1 MCNASASET
10 KQCQIRHGA
19 LARLEAHCCN
29 LLCSLRRSQPTRQ
42 EPRPYV
48 VVISWSGNDVV
59 GCHGYIDNPAA
70 VAGWATNTEA
80 KRRASM
86 EIIEWNAR
94 AVMTAR
100 DRLRHISQRDDV
112 LQVVLKATLVFA
124 ELAETSPA
132 LKREYLDLDTSIPI
146 YGASPQETGGPAS
159 AKNPEDPFD
168 NKTREEELA
177 AVARIAALE
186 PKRQILLE
194 KKKTLILS
202 SHSPGHDEGRAKGHA
217 DDVAGHSHGNHQ
229 RPG

>member
-29 LLCSLRRSQPTRQ
+29 HLC
-42 EPRPYV
+42 RPYV

-112 LQVVLKATLVFA
+112 VLKATLVFA

-159 AKNPEDPFD
+159 AKNPEVPFD

-194 KKKTLILS
+194 KKKRLILS